1 MSRSYHGGLDQRQ
14 RDTGARDMMSQSVMA
29 GTEIKTIEH
38 SLALIRN
45 HVKVTLV
52 NKICQHP
59 HDGYQGMEDVPAYC
73 GVPPPP
79 QSELVPSPLVCP
91 APSGYLALAPP
102 PGFSDSESN
111 HSMSDTDSLGSEPG
125 SFNRYNSGDS

>member
-1 MSRSYHGGLDQRQ
+1 
-14 RDTGARDMMSQSVMA
+14 
-29 GTEIKTIEH
+29 
-38 SLALIRN
+38 
-45 HVKVTLV
+45 
-52 NKICQHP
+52 
-59 HDGYQGMEDVPAYC
+59 MEDSSGYC

-79 QSELVPSPLVCP
+79 SSAPAPQLCP

-125 SFNRYNSGDS
+125 SFNRYMTTELTC

>member
-1 MSRSYHGGLDQRQ
+1 
-14 RDTGARDMMSQSVMA
+14 
-29 GTEIKTIEH
+29 
-38 SLALIRN
+38 
-45 HVKVTLV
+45 
-52 NKICQHP
+52 
-59 HDGYQGMEDVPAYC
+59 MEDVPAYC

-79 QSELVPSPLVCP
+79 QSEPVPSPLVCPAP

-125 SFNRYNSGDS
+125 SFNRYNSGYSYFGFFIFWVLTGIIFPPRFGFSRVSKPRTVGMGVTAPDRIMPQVSLNPFSPTLSVLVF